1 MKKELPGGVRLS
13 ENQSRKLAYVG
24 EFKEAPFLSSGALRR
39 FLRLSQKITLWDK
52 KKKFVDG
59 DLKIV
64 LQDRSDTFVRYL
76 KVTIGQD
83 SYFVKESRTTFLGG
97 GASEILTSNELREIL
112 EKEGFNYA
120 EVVKFKLGYEDRSGR
135 TYYVATWDER
145 LTKGLDEWLAD
156 RSLTRQEREEI
167 NRRYRELRD
176 KLSTKYGFTDVS
188 ALNMSYDPQTKK
200 IIIFDANR

>member
-39 FLRLSQKITLWDK
+39 FLRLSQKITLGDK

-76 KVTIGQD
+76 KV
-83 SYFVKESRTTFLGG
+83 SYKSIRSVLKNYFKISVYKFFFLIPQ
-97 GASEILTSNELREIL
+97 SYL
-112 EKEGFNYA
+112 
-120 EVVKFKLGYEDRSGR
+120 
-135 TYYVATWDER
+135 
-145 LTKGLDEWLAD
+145 LA
-156 RSLTRQEREEI
+156 
-167 NRRYRELRD
+167 
-176 KLSTKYGFTDVS
+176 
-188 ALNMSYDPQTKK
+188 
-200 IIIFDANR
+200 